1 MKYLFLIAV
10 LWFALFEACH
20 KETNEATPN
29 TAKAEKVALN
39 TPEKSHLETTFDSL
53 SNELCCRVYFSEQQ
67 LNKLKK
73 KRWPNSERLTIQ
85 PIRAIDPVYCNSKSN
100 NPPE

>member
-1 MKYLFLIAV
+1 MKYLFTILAA
-10 LWFALFEACH
+10 WFLCFGACLKENNVQEVPEAQ
-20 KETNEATPN
+20 KVSQPISTPQN
-29 TAKAEKVALN
+29 
-39 TPEKSHLETTFDSL
+39 HLDRTFDSL

-73 KRWPNSERLTIQ
+73 KRWPNSERLTIE